1 MHDPDV
7 TCYIVSAE
15 QAEGSGRPLAAGE
28 ETARPARSRPV
39 VAGHPAAEDG
49 GVRPQTL
56 MLNLLGRYL
65 LGRRV
70 VVSSASVIE
79 VFARAGVGEHAARS
93 TLARMVN
100 RGMLARQRHGR
111 AMYFGL
117 TAQAERILREG
128 EDRMWRTGAVN
139 QDWDGYWT
147 LLGFSLPES
156 WQRQRHELRS
166 QLTWAGFGPLFN
178 GLWVAPGR
186 VEVTRLVA
194 SLGLESRVKAF
205 YAQAVP
211 GTDVA
216 TMVQEN
222 WDLDAVASRYHGF
235 LSRWAGRDVR
245 PDMPRRRDPLAAQLL
260 LASDWLQ
267 VIRADPRLPAEHL
280 PADWPAAKAES
291 LCTELDKTMERPAGE
306 IARQILDLRP
316 AAETRA

>member
-1 MHDPDV
+1 V
-7 TCYIVSAE
+7 V
-15 QAEGSGRPLAAGE
+15 GGE
-28 ETARPARSRPV
+28 ETARPVRPGPV
-39 VAGHPAAEDG
+39 VAGHAAAEDG

-100 RGMLARQRHGR
+100 RGMLTRQRHGR

-117 TAQAERILREG
+117 TAQAERILHDG
-128 EDRMWRTGAVN
+128 EDRMWRSGAVN

-186 VEVTRLVA
+186 VEVTRLVT

-211 GTDVA
+211 GTDIA
-216 TMVQEN
+216 KMVQEN

-235 LSRWAGRDVR
+235 LSRWHG
-245 PDMPRRRDPLAAQLL
+245 PDTPRRRDPLAVQLL

-267 VIRADPRLPAEHL
+267 VIRSDPRLPAEHL

-291 LCTELDKTMERPAGE
+291 LFVELDKTMEGPAGE

-316 AAETRA
+316 TAETRA

>member
-1 MHDPDV
+1 MAG
-7 TCYIVSAE
+7 AE
-15 QAEGSGRPLAAGE
+15 KARPVRRDSIAAGHAP
-28 ETARPARSRPV
+28 T
-39 VAGHPAAEDG
+39 EDG
-49 GVRPQTL
+49 AVRPQTL

-70 VVSSASVIE
+70 VVSAASVIE
-79 VFARAGVGEHAARS
+79 VSARVGVGEHAARS
-93 TLARMVN
+93 TLTRMVN
-100 RGMLARQRHGR
+100 RGMLTRQRHGR

-117 TAQAERILREG
+117 TAQAERILHDG
-128 EDRMWRTGAVN
+128 EDRIWRSGAVN

-186 VEVTRLVA
+186 VEVTRLVV

-211 GTDVA
+211 GTDIA
-216 TMVQEN
+216 KMVQEN
-222 WDLDAVASRYHGF
+222 WDLGAVAARYQGF
-235 LSRWAGRDVR
+235 LARWQDRDT
-245 PDMPRRRDPLAAQLL
+245 PLGRRDPLAVQLL

-291 LCTELDKTMERPAGE
+291 LFVELDKTVEQAAGK
-306 IARQILDLRP
+306 IAQQILDLRP
-316 AAETRA
+316 MAIM

>member
-1 MHDPDV
+1 M
-7 TCYIVSAE
+7 TAE
-15 QAEGSGRPLAAGE
+15 EMEERGEASVAGE
-28 ETARPARSRPV
+28 EKARPPR
-39 VAGHPAAEDG
+39 AGSALTRRGAGDDG
-49 GVRPQTL
+49 TVRPQTL

-65 LGRRV
+65 LGRPV
-70 VVSSASVIE
+70 VVAAASVIE

-93 TLARMVN
+93 TLTRMVN

-117 TAQAERILREG
+117 TARAERILTDG
-128 EDRMWRTGAVN
+128 EDRIWRTGAVN
-139 QDWDGYWT
+139 GDWDGYWT

-166 QLTWAGFGPLFN
+166 QLTWVGFGPLFN

-186 VEVTRLVA
+186 VEVTPLVA

-205 YAQAVP
+205 YAQVVP
-211 GTDVA
+211 GTDIA
-216 TMVQEN
+216 AMVQEN
-222 WDLDAVASRYHGF
+222 WDLDAVASRYRGF
-235 LSRWAGRDVR
+235 LARWQG
-245 PDMPRRRDPLAAQLL
+245 PGTPLRRGDPLAVQLL

-291 LCTELDKTMERPAGE
+291 LFVALDKTVERPAGE
-306 IARQILDLRP
+306 IAQRILDLRP
-316 AAETRA
+316 TAEQSA